1 MLSRLRYDML
11 LHRGRG
17 PESLS
22 QGVTPQIGLLEPI
35 FGPIAIES
43 PSEAVENGL
52 NYYSKLSLDSK
63 SNCNYSNYGRET
75 VTIVSHRPRFCRQ
88 TFELDSGDPSETFA
102 LLLRGRAEILKRSSL
117 IKRNSADFGVIRGLS
132 AVITVIKV
140 TFAIER

>member
-17 PESLS
+17 SESLS
-22 QGVTPQIGLLEPI
+22 QGVTPQIGLLESI

-63 SNCNYSNYGRET
+63 ST
-75 VTIVSHRPRFCRQ
+75 
-88 TFELDSGDPSETFA
+88 
-102 LLLRGRAEILKRSSL
+102 
-117 IKRNSADFGVIRGLS
+117 
-132 AVITVIKV
+132 VITVITAESPPITPKSALFCSINELLFNISALPRRRRAKV
-140 TFAIER
+140 SDGSPESSSKVCRQKRGRCETIVTVH

>member
-1 MLSRLRYDML
+1 ML

-35 FGPIAIES
+35 FGPIAIEF

-63 SNCNYSNYGRET
+63 ST
-75 VTIVSHRPRFCRQ
+75 
-88 TFELDSGDPSETFA
+88 
-102 LLLRGRAEILKRSSL
+102 
-117 IKRNSADFGVIRGLS
+117 
-132 AVITVIKV
+132 VITVITAESPPITPKSAL
-140 TFAIER
+140 FRSINELLFNIGSSSQKEGKSFGRISRIELKSLSTKTGTV

>member
-1 MLSRLRYDML
+1 MQRSAKDLELRNEVSYGTGSARRLRYDLL

-63 SNCNYSNYGRET
+63 SNCNYSNYGLE
-75 VTIVSHRPRFCRQ
+75 P
-88 TFELDSGDPSETFA
+88 PYY
-102 LLLRGRAEILKRSSL
+102 AEIRTISL
-117 IKRNSADFGVIRGLS
+117 N
-132 AVITVIKV
+132 
-140 TFAIER
+140 

>member
-17 PESLS
+17 SESLS
-22 QGVTPQIGLLEPI
+22 QGVTPQIGLLESI

-63 SNCNYSNYGRET
+63 SNCNYSNYGRE
-75 VTIVSHRPRFCRQ
+75 SPYY
-88 TFELDSGDPSETFA
+88 
-102 LLLRGRAEILKRSSL
+102 AEIRTISL
-117 IKRNSADFGVIRGLS
+117 N
-132 AVITVIKV
+132 
-140 TFAIER
+140 

>member
-17 PESLS
+17 SESLS

-52 NYYSKLSLDSK
+52 NYYSKLSLDSTTLVL
-63 SNCNYSNYGRET
+63 Y
-75 VTIVSHRPRFCRQ
+75 
-88 TFELDSGDPSETFA
+88 L
-102 LLLRGRAEILKRSSL
+102 
-117 IKRNSADFGVIRGLS
+117 
-132 AVITVIKV
+132 
-140 TFAIER
+140 